1 MADFKGRLWILVAI
15 FGLALILA
23 FAFDRH
29 IGAFIQRL
37 VPVDVYFVVRMLS
50 QRGLHF
56 FYAVFAVLLVFSL
69 LRNNRGMIRF
79 IWSYI
84 ITQIIFALAIVRCM
98 KIVFGRTRP
107 ETGSEFTFFSFD
119 YHYNSFPSGHSADAF
134 VSGVFLFY
142 LLNHSEYSKYRFL
155 PLIFAFLVAVSRV
168 AVNAHYPSDVVAGMA
183 VGVFG
188 AWFFLSRLPDGRVEN
203 LS

>member
-1 MADFKGRLWILVAI
+1 MADFKGRLWILVGV
-15 FGLALILA
+15 FGLIFIVA
-23 FAFDRH
+23 FTFDRQ

-50 QRGLHF
+50 QRGIHF

-69 LRNNRGMIRF
+69 LRKNRRMISV

-84 ITQIIFALAIVRCM
+84 KTQIIFAFVAVRCL
-98 KIVFGRTRP
+98 KIVFGRARP

-142 LLNHSEYSKYRFL
+142 LLNHSEYSTYRFL
-155 PLIFAFLVAVSRV
+155 PLILASLMAVSRV
-168 AVNAHYPSDVVAGMA
+168 AVNAHYPSDVVAGVA
-183 VGVFG
+183 LGVLG
-188 AWFFLSRLPDGRVEN
+188 AWFFLYRLPDPWVEN
-203 LS
+203 RS

>member
-23 FAFDRH
+23 FAFDRQ

-69 LRNNRGMIRF
+69 LKNNRGMIRV

>member
-1 MADFKGRLWILVAI
+1 MADFKGGLWILVAI
-15 FGLALILA
+15 FGLVFIVA
-23 FAFDRH
+23 FAFDRQ

-37 VPVDVYFVVRMLS
+37 VPEDVYFVVRMLS

-69 LRNNRGMIRF
+69 LRNNRGMIRV
-79 IWSYI
+79 IWPYI
-84 ITQIIFALAIVRCM
+84 ITQIIFALAIVRCL
-98 KIVFGRTRP
+98 KIVFGRARP

-142 LLNHSEYSKYRFL
+142 LLNHSEYSKYRFI
-155 PLIFAFLVAVSRV
+155 PLILAFLIAVSRV

-183 VGVFG
+183 IGVFG
-188 AWFFLSRLPDGRVEN
+188 AWFFVHRLPDGRVEN